1 MGDFPLINRI
11 ILNFLKD
18 TREAKRACCPH
29 GLQVKGIVSAGSDP
43 NISSANRCSSVDL
56 NLARH
61 FKEMHEGS
69 FTRFGIRKPY

>member
-1 MGDFPLINRI
+1 VLV
-11 ILNFLKD
+11 
-18 TREAKRACCPH
+18 APH